1 MRASATTAS
10 AHLAIFVRS
19 LAGGGAER
27 NMTQLAGGLAEL
39 GHRVDLVLARPGGDF
54 AGEVPP
60 GVRRVDLGGP
70 QWGRTVAALMRD
82 RATARALAPS
92 LISAHPPAVLAC
104 APALAG
110 YLRAERPDALLSA
123 LVYANVAALWARRLA
138 GTDTR
143 VVVSERNA
151 VFARVGGDARRRI
164 QRIPELLRRFY
175 PEADAIACV
184 SGGVAD
190 DVARATGIPRERIC
204 ATWSPVVTP
213 GLAAGARPDPPHAWL
228 APGAPP
234 VVLGVGKLKPQKRF
248 DTLVLA
254 FARLRATR
262 PARLVILGR
271 GPQRQPLLALARRL
285 GVAQDVLLPG
295 FASDPFAWMRH
306 AAVFAL
312 SSAWEGLP
320 SVLIQ
325 ALACGCPVV
334 STDCPHGPREIL
346 EGGAHGPLVPVGD
359 DAALARALAGVLDQ
373 PPPAAALRRRAEAFA
388 VAPVVAAT
396 LPLLLG
402 ADAPRRPS
410 SSAASRSAT
419 ASTV

>member
-1 MRASATTAS
+1 MPAGSDAGPAR
-10 AHLAIFVRS
+10 LAIFVRS

-27 NMTQLAGGLAEL
+27 NMAQLAGGLAER
-39 GHRVDLVLARPGGDF
+39 GHRVDLVLGRGGGAF

-60 GVRRVDLGGP
+60 GVRRVELGGP
-70 QWGRTVAALMRD
+70 RWGRTAAALLRD
-82 RATARALAPS
+82 PAAARVLLPS
-92 LISAHPPAVLAC
+92 LVSAHPPAVLAC
-104 APALAG
+104 APPLAD
-110 YLRAERPDALLSA
+110 YLRAERPDALFSA
-123 LVYANVAALWARRLA
+123 LVYSNVAALWARRLA

-151 VFARVGGDARRRI
+151 VFARVDGDPRRRTR
-164 QRIPELLRRFY
+164 RIPELLRRFY

-190 DVARATGIPRERIC
+190 DVARATGIPRERIR

-213 GLAAGARPDPPHAWL
+213 GLATARSEPPHAWL

-234 VVLGVGKLKPQKRF
+234 VVLGVGKLKPQKDF
-248 DTLVLA
+248 ETLVRA
-254 FARLRATR
+254 FARLRAER
-262 PARLVILGR
+262 AVRLVILGQ
-271 GPQRQPLLALARRL
+271 GPQRSRLEDLARRL
-285 GVAQDVLLPG
+285 GIAEDVLLPG

-346 EGGAHGPLVPVGD
+346 EGGVHGPLVPVGD
-359 DAALARALAGVLDQ
+359 DAALAGALARVLDQ
-373 PPPAAALRRRAEAFA
+373 PPAADALRRRAAAFS
-388 VAPVVAAT
+388 VAPVVEAT
-396 LPLLLG
+396 LPLLIG
-402 ADAPRRPS
+402 APAPRTP
-410 SSAASRSAT
+410 ASRPASRAAT